1 MNDLRPQILKIC
13 LIKKLIMVMNT
24 KIILIPTDNFNREVK
39 KLSKKYR
46 SLKKDIKLL
55 GLSLQQNPTMGTS
68 LGNNVY
74 KVRMAITS
82 KDKGKSAGARII
94 TFILIQD
101 QVMYLMAIYDKSEK
115 ENISDKEIK
124 YLIKQ
129 INIKKI

>member
-1 MNDLRPQILKIC
+1 
-13 LIKKLIMVMNT
+13 MNT

-101 QVMYLMAIYDKSEK
+101 QVMYLMAIYDKSKK